1 MKLKTSE
8 SCTAES
14 EETVAVLPASQ
25 METKKREKNFFSIC
39 VSNKEKQTESY
50 LNFSFYFRCLLNCF
64 SMFQNLNS
72 ETVRWEGV
80 EVRWELKLTTVV
92 SADTH

>member
-25 METKKREKNFFSIC
+25 LETKKREKNFSAF
-39 VSNKEKQTESY
+39 V
-50 LNFSFYFRCLLNCF
+50 
-64 SMFQNLNS
+64 FQIRKSRL
-72 ETVRWEGV
+72 R
-80 EVRWELKLTTVV
+80 
-92 SADTH
+92 AI